1 MAPPLPPSRDDAAA
15 EQALRE
21 GLARVPGDVVRLND
35 LGNLLR
41 ATHRAEEA
49 VEAYRRA
56 VFLRPGDGGLRGNL
70 AMALIEAHRPGEA
83 AVWIAQAQAA
93 HPGDARLALIAA
105 SAEMALAR
113 PGPALA
119 AYVRA
124 QALARHAGQPSTEAQ
139 ARFGEGLARLALGD
153 WERGW
158 PAYEARLDTPA
169 FAAARR
175 PFPPGARR
183 WRGEALAGRRLVLT
197 AEQGLGDVLQFAR
210 YAPLARARGAW
221 VALQAPSALAR
232 LLAPLADQVLA
243 PDAPPPPAD
252 FVCPL
257 PSLPGVFA
265 TRPES
270 VPPAPYL
277 AAPPEREAAWHARLG
292 PPRGLRLGL
301 AWAGNPAHG
310 WDTLRSLPEAALA
323 PLLALPG
330 VEAHALQPDA
340 RPADPRIAAH
350 PDLADFA
357 DTAGLMTQMHA
368 VIAVDTAVAHLAG
381 ALGRPGFLLL
391 GHAPDFRW
399 MLGRTDT
406 PWYPSLHLARQPAPG
421 DWATPLAEV
430 AAALRASAQ
439 ALLASA

>member
-1 MAPPLPPSRDDAAA
+1 MAPPPPAFRDDAAA
-15 EQALRE
+15 ERALRE
-21 GLARVPGDVVRLND
+21 ALARMPDDVARLND

-41 ATHRAEEA
+41 ATRRAEEA

-56 VFLRPGDGGLRGNL
+56 VFLRPEDGGLRGNL
-70 AMALIEAHRPGEA
+70 AMALTEAHRPGEA
-83 AVWIAQAQAA
+83 AVWIAQAQAG

-105 SAEMALAR
+105 TAEMALAR

-119 AYVRA
+119 AYLRA
-124 QALARHAGQPSTEAQ
+124 QALARHAGQPATQTQ

-169 FAAARR
+169 FATAAL
-175 PFPPGARR
+175 PEG
-183 WRGEALAGRRLVLT
+183 RGESLAGRRLVLT

-221 VALQAPSALAR
+221 VALQAPASLAG
-232 LLAPLADQVLA
+232 LLAPLADRVLA
-243 PDAPPPPAD
+243 LDAPPPPAD

-265 TRPES
+265 TTETS
-270 VPPAPYL
+270 VPPTPYL
-277 AAPPEREAAWHARLG
+277 AVPPDREAVWRARLG

-357 DTAGLMTQMHA
+357 DTAALMAQMH
-368 VIAVDTAVAHLAG
+368 VVVTVDTAVAHLAG

-399 MLGRTDT
+399 MLGRADT
-406 PWYPSLHLARQPAPG
+406 PWYPTLRLARQPASG

-430 AAALRASAQ
+430 AAALRAPAQ
-439 ALLASA
+439 ALS